1 MASEATVLT
10 AALGAVLGYVGS
22 EVAEGVMFE
31 RLLWPQRFYN
41 HLSFSTALQQG
52 LLMTMGGPLHSAA
65 LKTLDV
71 FRRHGL
77 YRGPGRG
84 HFLGTAFYSD
94 KKLRYSLPGSDNRP
108 TDDREFRN
116 GFWLEVVRIIDALS
130 HTHQSRWLGADPENA
145 ITHGQARQS
154 FRSTHAVH
162 HIRLSLASKNHP
174 EDSPSTPVRHISEDS
189 LTWRALANVIIS
201 ELVAV
206 GVGIGSLF
214 IGSYWMVIYM
224 VIPLVLKLLAL
235 LLNVRREGL
244 ASMPELQKKGS
255 LDENIML
262 EYFGV
267 EHGFLLLEG
276 PSPAV
281 LQFFRHYGHSFRG
294 NDSSILGSRFRE
306 IGCILLVYC
315 FVLYFPAGLILTIW
329 ENDSMQYLW
338 LAYQLYSVITM
349 HAIRLLDLQDCS
361 RTEQRV
367 AKLLCSNERVWLK
380 SENGVTIEATAKTDV
395 VAGYT
400 EGQRIVHDRVLQYQK
415 GLATK

>member
-41 HLSFSTALQQG
+41 HLNFSTALQQG

-71 FRRHGL
+71 FRSHGL

-94 KKLRYSLPGSDNRP
+94 KKLRYSLSGNENRP

-130 HTHQSRWLGADPENA
+130 HAHQGRRLGPDPENA
-145 ITHGQARQS
+145 TGHGQARQS

-174 EDSPSTPVRHISEDS
+174 ENAPFIPVRHISEDS
-189 LTWRALANVIIS
+189 LTWRTLANVIIS
-201 ELVAV
+201 ESVAV
-206 GVGIGSLF
+206 GVGVGSLF
-214 IGSYWMVIYM
+214 VGSYWMVIYM
-224 VIPLVLKLLAL
+224 MIPLVLKLLAL
-235 LLNVRREGL
+235 LLSVRREGL
-244 ASMPELQKKGS
+244 ASMLELQKKGS
-255 LDENIML
+255 LDESIML
-262 EYFGV
+262 EYFGF

-276 PSPAV
+276 PGPAV
-281 LQFFRHYGHSFRG
+281 LQFFRHYGHPFRE
-294 NDSSILGSRFRE
+294 NHSSVFGSRFRE
-306 IGCILLVYC
+306 IGCIALVYC

-361 RTEQRV
+361 RTEQKV
-367 AKLLCSNERVWLK
+367 AKFLCSDNKVWLESK
-380 SENGVTIEATAKTDV
+380 NGVTIEATAKTDI

-400 EGQRIVHDRVLQYQK
+400 EGQRIVHERVLQYREK
-415 GLATK
+415 LATK

>member
-1 MASEATVLT
+1 MASQSTVLT

-22 EVAEGVMFE
+22 EVAEGIMFE

-41 HLSFSTALQQG
+41 QLSFSTALQQG

-71 FRRHGL
+71 FRSHGL

-94 KKLRYSLPGSDNRP
+94 RKLQYSLPGNENRP

-116 GFWLEVVRIIDALS
+116 GFWLEVVRVIDTLS
-130 HTHQSRWLGADPENA
+130 RPHQGSWLSADHENA
-145 ITHGQARQS
+145 TSGSQTRRS

-162 HIRLSLASKNHP
+162 HIRLSLVSKKHP
-174 EDSPSTPVRHISEDS
+174 EDARSTPVRCISEDR
-189 LTWRALANVIIS
+189 LTWRALANIVIS

-214 IGSYWMVIYM
+214 VGSYWMVIYM

-235 LLNVRREGL
+235 LLSVRREGL
-244 ASMPELQKKGS
+244 ASMPELQSKGP
-255 LDENIML
+255 LDESVML
-262 EYFGV
+262 ECFGV

-276 PSPAV
+276 PGPAV
-281 LQFFRHYGHSFRG
+281 LQFFRHYGHPLRG
-294 NDSSILGSRFRE
+294 NNPSVLGNRFRE
-306 IGCILLVYC
+306 IGCIVLVYC

-329 ENDSMQYLW
+329 ETDSMQYLW
-338 LAYQLYSVITM
+338 LAYQLYSVIMM
-349 HAIRLLDLQDCS
+349 HGIRLLDLQDCG
-361 RTEQRV
+361 RTEQRI
-367 AKLLCSNERVWLK
+367 AKHLCSDERVWLE
-380 SENGVTIEATAKTDV
+380 STNGVTIEATAKTDI

-400 EGQRIVHDRVLQYQK
+400 EGQRIVHDRVSRYLEK
-415 GLATK
+415 LTAK

>member
-1 MASEATVLT
+1 MASESTVLT

-71 FRRHGL
+71 FRSHGL

-84 HFLGTAFYSD
+84 HFLGTAFYSN
-94 KKLRYSLPGSDNRP
+94 KKLRYSLSGNDNRP

-130 HTHQSRWLGADPENA
+130 HTHQGGRLGTDLENA
-145 ITHGQARQS
+145 TSHGQSRQS

-174 EDSPSTPVRHISEDS
+174 EDVQSIPARRISEDS
-189 LTWRALANVIIS
+189 LTWRTLANVVIS
-201 ELVAV
+201 ETVAV

-214 IGSYWMVIYM
+214 VGSYWMVIYM

-235 LLNVRREGL
+235 LLSVRREGL
-244 ASMPELQKKGS
+244 ASMPELQNKGS
-255 LDENIML
+255 LDESIML
-262 EYFGV
+262 EYFGF

-276 PSPAV
+276 PGPAV
-281 LQFFRHYGHSFRG
+281 LQFSRHYGHPFRRQ
-294 NDSSILGSRFRE
+294 NPSVLGSRFRE
-306 IGCILLVYC
+306 MGCIVLVYC
-315 FVLYFPAGLILTIW
+315 FVLYFPSGLILAIW
-329 ENDSMQYLW
+329 ETNSMQYLW
-338 LAYQLYSVITM
+338 LAYQLYSIITM

-367 AKLLCSNERVWLK
+367 AQHLCLNERVWLESK
-380 SENGVTIEATAKTDV
+380 NGVTIEATAKTDI

-400 EGQRIVHDRVLQYQK
+400 EGQRIVQDRVLRFLEK
-415 GLATK
+415 WTTK